1 MVLAIVQSVF
11 ADNVG
16 LLKSEA
22 SKTAYQD
29 MGIAVATVIIATF
42 LVCFVDTGALSIEGA
57 LENPKT

>member
-57 LENPKT
+57 LENPTT